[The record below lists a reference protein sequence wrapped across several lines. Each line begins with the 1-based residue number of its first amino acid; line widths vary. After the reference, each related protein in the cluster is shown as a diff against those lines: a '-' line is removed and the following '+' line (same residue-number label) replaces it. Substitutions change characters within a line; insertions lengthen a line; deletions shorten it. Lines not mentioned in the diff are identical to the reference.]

1 MARNGNQKSQLGTSA
16 QRHETDLMRGQRTVS
31 KRMGPI
37 LGTRAKGM
45 SFSTNRNHSDMWRSR
60 DKAS

>member
-31 KRMGPI
+31 KRMDPGRY
-37 LGTRAKGM
+37 LERARKGDE
-45 SFSTNRNHSDMWRSR
+45 FFY
-60 DKAS
+60 